1 MMALYQIKKCKR
13 NSKFLFFFKKKMTF
27 VTLISFNMKPSDLQ
41 PEEFAVFNATYI
53 NQVSGE
59 YALIEELEISVHR
72 FIKFVQNIPL
82 DKFDYRYAE
91 GKWTIKDIIQH
102 LIDAER
108 IFAYRALRFA
118 RNDKNKLPGFE
129 ENDYVD
135 EANATKRSIQDLLT
149 ELAVVRQATLSL
161 FKSFSN
167 EELLRIGIASNNQM
181 SVRALGFTIIGHQNH
196 HQRVF
201 EERYL

>member
-1 MMALYQIKKCKR
+1 
-13 NSKFLFFFKKKMTF
+13 
-27 VTLISFNMKPSDLQ
+27 MKPSDLK
-41 PEEFAVFNATYI
+41 PEEFAGHFATYI
-53 NQVSGE
+53 NQVSSE
-59 YALIEELEISVHR
+59 YTLVEELEISVHR
-72 FIKFVQNIPL
+72 LIKFVQNIPM

-91 GKWTIKDIIQH
+91 GKWTIKDILQH

-118 RNDKNKLPGFE
+118 RNDQTALPGFD
-129 ENDYVD
+129 ENEYV
-135 EANATKRSIQDLLT
+135 EATNANKRSIQDLLT

-161 FKSFSN
+161 FKSFSE
-167 EELLRIGIASNNQM
+167 EELLRKGIASNNPM
-181 SVRALGFTIIGHQNH
+181 SVRASGFVIIGHQNH

>member
-1 MMALYQIKKCKR
+1 
-13 NSKFLFFFKKKMTF
+13 
-27 VTLISFNMKPSDLQ
+27 MKPTDLQ
-41 PEEFAVFNATYI
+41 SDEFAGHYATYI
-53 NQVSGE
+53 NQVSSE
-59 YALIEELEISVHR
+59 YTLVEELEISVHR
-72 FIKFVQNIPL
+72 LIKFVQNIPL

-118 RNDKNKLPGFE
+118 RNDKTSLPGFE

-135 EANATKRSIQDLLT
+135 EANAGTRSIQDLLS
-149 ELAVVRQATLSL
+149 ELAVVRQGTLSM

-167 EELLRIGIASNNQM
+167 EALMRKGIASNNPI
-181 SVRALGFTIIGHQNH
+181 SVRALGFVIIGHQNH

-201 EERYL
+201 QERYL